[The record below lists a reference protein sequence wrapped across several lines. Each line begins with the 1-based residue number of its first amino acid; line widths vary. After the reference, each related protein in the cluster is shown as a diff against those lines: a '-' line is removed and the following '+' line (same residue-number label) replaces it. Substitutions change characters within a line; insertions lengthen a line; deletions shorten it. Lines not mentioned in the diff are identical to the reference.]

1 MFRCVKQIV
10 VLGSV
15 FLLFSSYSP
24 DNGTT
29 VRYNVS
35 FGVKIGILPTGGLTQ
50 FAIMHY
56 RSGRLTQVQPVDVQY
71 LVNVGIGKWPVPQ
84 TNKRHNFFEEHGLLD
99 IKIETS
105 PDEPPIDFTA
115 AFDSLWKIRFDEHP
129 YTPSA
134 GKGWSNGKARPSL
147 KQQEYIFNTY
157 GVRGYDQAYFS
168 DTSFFKLMR
177 DVLDPNWIAHY
188 KSL

>member
-1 MFRCVKQIV
+1 MLQYVKQII

-24 DNGTT
+24 DKGTS
-29 VRYNVS
+29 VRYNVT
-35 FGVKIGILPTGGLTQ
+35 FGVKIGILPTGDLTQ

-56 RSGRLTQVQPVDVQY
+56 RNGRFVNTQPVSVQH
-71 LVNVGIGKWPVPQ
+71 LVNIGIGKWPIPS
-84 TNKRHNFFEEHGLLD
+84 TTKRHNFFEEQGLLD
-99 IKIETS
+99 LKVEGL
-105 PDEPPIDFTA
+105 PEGVEIDFTA

-129 YTPSA
+129 FSPSK
-134 GKGWSNGKARPSL
+134 GKGWSNGQARPSL
-147 KQQEYIFNTY
+147 KQQEFIYNSY

-168 DTSFFKLMR
+168 DTSFFKLLR
-177 DVLDPNWIAHY
+177 DVLDPNWIQHY